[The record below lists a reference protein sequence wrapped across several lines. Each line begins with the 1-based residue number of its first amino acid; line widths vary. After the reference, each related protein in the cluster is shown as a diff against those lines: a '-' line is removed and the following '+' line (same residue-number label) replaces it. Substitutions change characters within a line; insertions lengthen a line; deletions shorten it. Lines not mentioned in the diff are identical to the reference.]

1 MSESLPER
9 QRATLE
15 ALEAYWREHGVA
27 PSLGDLAAILG
38 VSRPT
43 AHGHV
48 RALQRKGYI
57 DAQDGVSRSW
67 RSTRSG
73 SVRIPI
79 LGRVAAGSPVLAVEN
94 VEGWITADDRR
105 GAEVL
110 FALRVR
116 GDSMVD
122 AGILHGDL
130 VVVRQQE
137 TAWDGDIIVA
147 LVDEED
153 ATVKKL
159 KRVGD
164 RVHLV
169 PMNPA
174 YEPIIIEEDRVRVL
188 GKVVGV
194 RRRLDDPNAR

>member
-67 RSTRSG
+67 RSRDQA
-73 SVRIPI
+73 VQVPI
-79 LGRVAAGSPVLAVEN
+79 LGRVAAGAPILAEEHI
-94 VEGWITADDRR
+94 EGWISVDDRR
-105 GAEVL
+105 GADVL

-122 AGILHGDL
+122 AGILDGDL
-130 VVVRQQE
+130 VVVRQQD
-137 TAWDGDIIVA
+137 TASDGDIVVA
-147 LVDEED
+147 LIDDED

-159 KRVGD
+159 RREGGQ
-164 RVHLV
+164 VHLV
-169 PMNPA
+169 AMNPN
-174 YEPIIIEEDRVRVL
+174 YEPIILEADRARVL
-188 GKVVGV
+188 GKVIGV
-194 RRRLDDPNAR
+194 RRRLGDADTR

>member
-27 PSLGDLAAILG
+27 PSLGDLARVLG

-57 DAQDGVSRSW
+57 DARDGVSRSW
-67 RSTRSG
+67 RPRDQA
-73 SVRIPI
+73 VQVPI
-79 LGRVAAGSPVLAVEN
+79 LGRVAAGAPILAAEHI
-94 VEGWITADDRR
+94 EGWISVDDRR
-105 GAEVL
+105 EADVL

-122 AGILHGDL
+122 GGILDGDL
-130 VVVRQQE
+130 VVVRQQD
-137 TAWDGDIIVA
+137 TASDGDIVVA
-147 LVDEED
+147 LLDDED

-159 KRVGD
+159 RRVGGE
-164 RVHLV
+164 VHLV
-169 PMNPA
+169 AMNPN
-174 YEPIIIEEDRVRVL
+174 YEPIIIEADRARVL
-188 GKVVGV
+188 GKVIGV
-194 RRRLDDPNAR
+194 RRRLGEPDAR